1 LCSNFDINLL
11 YQFSASN
18 DIGQLFWNLFNL
30 TLLVVLKCGDSL
42 AMLMALVWNFFKLI
56 LCITLKSDNYL
67 ATLMAMICFMKLI
80 PTALAATLEQPSFPD
95 ISFQLLSSFVEN
107 NFSKKVSLA
116 TVLTVLFTL
125 TSNPDLLNLHARQQK
140 QVYQEEQS
148 QQISGWMK
156 VLARSLEEKLGTS
169 TNRLF
174 SKSENRSQMSVN
186 ETITTIGT
194 KLDNLSKLLKLN
206 PYDENGIFQDKLQP
220 ISERN
225 IEPALVICPSVM
237 ECETVTCNPRS
248 LLQNIDNRDMAKVTF
263 IKGTK
268 IYDKVS
274 VVSGRCPKC
283 QTKYYADHESVLQPG
298 SPNTWSRCY
307 LNSAKYLKIGQQ
319 LWVDRVF
326 SNAVLNGA
334 YSFHGSSSAFA
345 EFWSDSF
352 WATQE
357 TGSRKITRR
366 QVWQAFVQESV
377 RRIAGSSDQLLELPD
392 GLKIKELTK
401 QAFAMLGEDG
411 IIGSANG
418 HSCSGCSQPFK
429 KTADKITED
438 DPAGLL
444 GVDENHEIPALTGE
458 DADLAIQDAAQA
470 RFNANN
476 AMDVDDNDD
485 NDDNDEPKA
494 DRTMIVL
501 DGIVVGVKHCAYD
514 GCSGE
519 LVNAQQG
526 VFCIEHELM
535 RGGLCRMRDCQNPKQ
550 DHSQACDQHQN
561 NWRTHVLRYGQQ
573 SMLGIRRIIR
583 RTAEEQHPWLPN
595 HSQQA
600 PQAHDE
606 PDHGQERQQNNYF
619 RAPRFYCVETMC
631 APCGVVIAWTK
642 FVKAESPTNIIN
654 WLNSVYP
661 NAEQRPDYVCID
673 KACLVLRTAIT
684 NGSWDIWKQTTRF
697 IVDSYH
703 YINHRTTDYLCRT
716 WCNPA
721 PLNGSQPNLIT
732 VEYDKN
738 GNPHYK
744 RAFNTQVS

>member
-1 LCSNFDINLL
+1 MLQFDINLL
-11 YQFSASN
+11 YQSSVSKHL
-18 DIGQLFWNLFNL
+18 GPHFWNLFNL
-30 TLLVVLKCGDSL
+30 ALWVVLKSGDSL
-42 AMLMALVWNFFKLI
+42 AILMALVWHLFNLT
-56 LCITLKSDNYL
+56 LWVVLKSDNHL
-67 ATLMAMICFMKLI
+67 ASLIAMICLMTLI
-80 PTALAATLEQPSFPD
+80 PTALAATLEQSSFPD
-95 ISFQLLSSFVEN
+95 ISFQLLSTFVEN

-116 TVLTVLFTL
+116 TVLTVVFTL

-140 QVYQEEQS
+140 KLFKEEQS
-148 QQISGWMK
+148 QKISGWMK
-156 VLARSLEEKLGTS
+156 VLARSLQEKLGTS
-169 TNRLF
+169 ANRLF
-174 SKSENRSQMSVN
+174 PNSENSSQMSGDD
-186 ETITTIGT
+186 TITAIGT
-194 KLDNLSKLLKLN
+194 KLDDLSKLLKLN
-206 PYDENGIFQDKLQP
+206 PYDEDGIFQDKLLD
-220 ISERN
+220 ISEKD
-225 IEPALVICPSVM
+225 IEPALVICPSIM
-237 ECETVTCNPRS
+237 ECETDTCNPRS
-248 LLQNIDNRDMAKVTF
+248 LLQNIDNRDMAKVTL

-268 IYDKVS
+268 IYDKAFVL
-274 VVSGRCPKC
+274 SGRCPKC
-283 QTKYYADHESVLQPG
+283 HTKYYADHESVLQPG
-298 SPNTWSRCY
+298 SSNTWKRFY
-307 LNSAKYLKIGQQ
+307 LNSAKYMKIGQQ

-326 SNAVLNGA
+326 SNAVLNSA

-357 TGSRKITRR
+357 TGSRKLTYR

-377 RRIAGSSDQLLELPD
+377 RRIAQSSNQSLELPD
-392 GLKIKELTK
+392 GLKITELTK
-401 QAFAMLGEDG
+401 QAFAILGQEG
-411 IIGSANG
+411 IIGSAHG
-418 HSCSGCSQPFK
+418 HSCSGCSQPYK

-444 GVDENHEIPALTGE
+444 GVDENHEIPALMGE

-476 AMDVDDNDD
+476 AMDIDDNDE
-485 NDDNDEPKA
+485 NDEPKA
-494 DRTMIVL
+494 DRTMVVL
-501 DGIVVGVKHCAYD
+501 DGIVVGVKHCAYE

-519 LVNAQQG
+519 LANAQRG

-550 DHSQACDQHQN
+550 DPTQACEQHQN

-583 RTAEEQHPWLPN
+583 RTAEERHPWLPN
-595 HSQQA
+595 HNQQA

-606 PDHGQERQQNNYF
+606 PDDGQEIQQNSYF

-661 NAEQRPDYVCID
+661 NVDQRPDYVCID

-684 NGSWDIWKQTTRF
+684 NGSWEIWKQTTRF

-721 PLNGSQPNLIT
+721 PLNGSQPNLIA
-732 VEYDKN
+732 VEYDKD
-738 GNPHYK
+738 GDPHYK